1 MGMERLQELAPF
13 VKDALHQTAR
23 VANAFCFLHVA
34 NTYLCSVA
42 KLVGPSMLPT
52 FNHGTYVL
60 TESITSRL
68 GAVGSG
74 DAVLIRSPEEPRKVV
89 AKRVKV
95 WKETLFRALLMATI
109 SIDSYHSIHTV
120 KYTRIH
126 LIGELTLPSLYL
138 SYGPR
143 RTSDQLAKQPLDLHL
158 QDHPGRDVGEEI
170 RMIMWFNSS
179 YLSG

>member
-89 AKRVKV
+89 AKRVKGV
-95 WKETLFRALLMATI
+95 EG
-109 SIDSYHSIHTV
+109 DVVSYVLDPSESEERKTV
-120 KYTRIH
+120 VVIVFSPFPGIYKN
-126 LIGELTLPSLYL
+126 EML
-138 SYGPR
+138 S
-143 RTSDQLAKQPLDLHL
+143 
-158 QDHPGRDVGEEI
+158 
-170 RMIMWFNSS
+170 
-179 YLSG
+179 

>member
-68 GAVGSG
+68 GTVGSG

-89 AKRVKV
+89 AKRVKGV
-95 WKETLFRALLMATI
+95 EG
-109 SIDSYHSIHTV
+109 DV
-120 KYTRIH
+120 V
-126 LIGELTLPSLYL
+126 

>member
-23 VANAFCFLHVA
+23 VANALCFLHVA

-68 GAVGSG
+68 GTVGSG

-89 AKRVKV
+89 AKRVKGV
-95 WKETLFRALLMATI
+95 EG
-109 SIDSYHSIHTV
+109 DV
-120 KYTRIH
+120 V
-126 LIGELTLPSLYL
+126 